1 MTDEI
6 LRRIE
11 VCQGELTEQVKLHNI
26 PEDRPAVE
34 ELEPIISLQNKKQ
47 CQSLPYLGGLHTYNM
62 QQ

>member
-1 MTDEI
+1 M
-6 LRRIE
+6 
-11 VCQGELTEQVKLHNI
+11 CQGELTEQVKLHNI